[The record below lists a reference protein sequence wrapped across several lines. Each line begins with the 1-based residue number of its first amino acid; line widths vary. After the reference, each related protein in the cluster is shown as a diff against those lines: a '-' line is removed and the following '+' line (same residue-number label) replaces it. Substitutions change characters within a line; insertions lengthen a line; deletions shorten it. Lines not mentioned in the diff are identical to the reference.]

1 MTIKRLLIIIGILLI
16 LLVGV
21 CVYTLAVLLSDTSQ
35 SSQSTLS
42 TTPTQAAP
50 TIISSAQGFIGTI
63 QSLGNQTF
71 VIALANQKKTITVN
85 VNDKTKYTIQN
96 GSATF
101 RDLKVGELVEVRG
114 HPDSMNVTTMLAV
127 SIIVKQA
134 IA

>member
-21 CVYTLAVLLSDTSQ
+21 SVYTLAVLLSDTSQ
-35 SSQSTLS
+35 SSQSTFS

-85 VNDKTKYTIQN
+85 VNDKAKYTIQT

-101 RDLKVGELVEVRG
+101 RDFKVGELVEVRG

>member
-21 CVYTLAVLLSDTSQ
+21 SVYTLAVLLPDTSQ
-35 SSQSTLS
+35 SSQSTFS

-71 VIALANQKKTITVN
+71 VIVLANQKKTITVN
-85 VNDKTKYTIQN
+85 VNDKTKYTTQN

-114 HPDSMNVTTMLAV
+114 HPASIDGTTMLAV

>member
-21 CVYTLAVLLSDTSQ
+21 SVYTLAVLLSDTSQ
-35 SSQSTLS
+35 SSQSTFS

-101 RDLKVGELVEVRG
+101 RDLKVGELVEVR
-114 HPDSMNVTTMLAV
+114 
-127 SIIVKQA
+127 
-134 IA
+134 

>member
-1 MTIKRLLIIIGILLI
+1 MTIKRLLIIIGVLLI

-21 CVYTLAVLLSDTSQ
+21 SVYTLAVLLPNTSQ
-35 SSQSTLS
+35 TSQSTLS

-50 TIISSAQGFIGTI
+50 TIISSAQGVIGTI

-85 VNDKTKYTIQN
+85 VNDKTKYTTPN

-114 HPDSMNVTTMLAV
+114 HPDSIDVTTMLAV

>member
-1 MTIKRLLIIIGILLI
+1 MTIKRLLLIIGILLI

-21 CVYTLAVLLSDTSQ
+21 SVYTLAVLLPDTSQ
-35 SSQSTLS
+35 TSQSTFS

-50 TIISSAQGFIGTI
+50 TIVSSAQGFIGTI

-85 VNDKTKYTIQN
+85 VNDKTKYTNQN

-114 HPDSMNVTTMLAV
+114 HPDSMDVTTMLAV

>member
-1 MTIKRLLIIIGILLI
+1 MTFKRLLLIIGVLLI

-21 CVYTLAVLLSDTSQ
+21 SVYTLALLLSNTSQ
-35 SSQSTLS
+35 TSHSTLS
-42 TTPTQAAP
+42 TTPTQVAP
-50 TIISSAQGFIGTI
+50 TIISSAQGVVGTI
-63 QSLGNQTF
+63 QSLGNQTL
-71 VIALANQKKTITVN
+71 VIALTNEKKTITVN
-85 VNDKTKYTIQN
+85 VNDKTKYTTPN

-114 HPDSMNVTTMLAV
+114 HLVSLDVTTMLAM

>member
-21 CVYTLAVLLSDTSQ
+21 SVYALAVLLPDTSQ
-35 SSQSTLS
+35 SSQSTFS

-71 VIALANQKKTITVN
+71 VITLANQKKTITVN
-85 VNDKTKYTIQN
+85 VNNKTKYTMQN
-96 GSATF
+96 GSVTF
-101 RDLKVGELVEVRG
+101 HDLKVGELVEVRG
-114 HPDSMNVTTMLAV
+114 HPDSMDVTTMLAV